1 MKLNITFENE
11 LPKALAD
18 GLGITEESAFEAF
31 YQGGKICV
39 HLLTEDEEKERGL
52 LCPVT
57 SALCDGHCEVCV
69 VLDAA
74 CTGECLGCDFH
85 NLCGEGRKTQ

>member
-11 LPKALAD
+11 LPKPLAE

-31 YQGGKICV
+31 YQDGILYV
-39 HLLTEDEEKERGL
+39 HLLTEDEEKECGL
-52 LCPVT
+52 YCPVT
-57 SALCDGHCEVCV
+57 SALCDGDCEVCA

-85 NLCGEGRKTQ
+85 SVCAEGRKAQ